1 MSKKIIS
8 VGRIEIIDTHTH
20 TKGIIKRHN
29 SIQKKKRKRKHKT
42 CVRQQGRW

>member
-8 VGRIEIIDTHTH
+8 VGRIEIIDKKKK
-20 TKGIIKRHN
+20 KGIIKRHN